1 MRGGNVLEKFSM
13 VNTVVF
19 DKTGTLTM
27 GKPVVTKILTPEHAE
42 VTGVELS
49 TDRNFHSYMIIFKH
63 CLTTLNS
70 IVFKLP

>member
-27 GKPVVTKILTPEHAE
+27 GKPVVIKILTPEHAE
-42 VTGVELS
+42 LTDLELS
-49 TDRNFHSYMIIFKH
+49 TDRTFRSYRIIF
-63 CLTTLNS
+63 
-70 IVFKLP
+70 